1 VTRRGRQEPFRNP
14 ILIGAITILILVVAV
29 YLAYNANNGL
39 PFVPTYNL
47 NVEVPNASGL
57 IASDSVL
64 IGGTRVGY
72 VGSISAAKTSDGTLY
87 AVVHVKLD
95 KSIEPLPA
103 DSTDLVRPVS
113 PLGLEYLQ
121 IERGH
126 SKQTLGPGATVPMTQ
141 TQLPVQVDDIFK
153 MFTARTRAASKENL
167 NEFGDGFA
175 SRGSDLNDALS
186 QLQPLVGHLLA
197 VTTNLNASQTRFA
210 RLFPSLEQAANEVAP
225 VAGPDAQLF
234 VGLDETF
241 TPLSN
246 ATQAL
251 QAAIAGGPAALK
263 TGTQELPAQ
272 AQFIDDTSELFRRF
286 HPAFVNLASASVQLA
301 PAIAA
306 GIPAV
311 KRAPQLDNRLV
322 ATLDAVERFAADSRT
337 VPGLILLTQTATS
350 LEPTLAFIKPAQTT
364 CNYLALFFRNLES
377 ALSESDVVG
386 SFLRIGILALPQLPN
401 SEAGPSSAAAN
412 GPPASA
418 IPGLTG
424 STRTLVDDS
433 FLHSNPYPNTDAPG
447 QTPECEAGNEHYI
460 PGRQVIGND
469 PGNQGLVTETTKR
482 SIK

>member
-1 VTRRGRQEPFRNP
+1 VTRRGRQDPFRNP
-14 ILIGAITILILVVAV
+14 ILIGAITILITVVAV

-47 NVEVPNASGL
+47 NVDVPNASGL

-72 VGSISAAKTSDGTLY
+72 VGSISNAQTSDGTLY

-121 IERGH
+121 LERGH
-126 SKQTLGPGATVPMTQ
+126 SRQTLGPGASIPMTQ
-141 TQLPVQVDDIFK
+141 TQLPVQIDDIFK
-153 MFTARTRAASKENL
+153 MFNAPTRAASRENL
-167 NEFGDGFA
+167 NEFGDAFA
-175 SRGSDLNDALS
+175 SRGTDLNDAFS

-197 VTTNLNASQTRFA
+197 VTRNLNAAQTRFA
-210 RLFPSLEQAANEVAP
+210 QLFPSLEQSAHEVAP
-225 VAGPDAQLF
+225 VAGPDAGLF

-246 ATQAL
+246 VTPAL
-251 QAAIAGGPAALK
+251 QAAIIGGPPALE
-263 TGTQELPAQ
+263 TATRDLPAQ
-272 AQFIDDTSELFRRF
+272 AQFIDDTTELFRRF
-286 HPAFVNLASASVQLA
+286 HPAFVNLANASVQLA

-322 ATLDAVERFAADSRT
+322 ATLSAVERFAADSRT
-337 VPGLILLTQTATS
+337 VPGLVLLTQTATT
-350 LEPTLAFIKPAQTT
+350 LEPTLAFIEPAQTT
-364 CNYLALFFRNLES
+364 CNYLTLFFRNLES
-377 ALSESDVVG
+377 ALSESDVIG
-386 SFLRIGILALPQLPN
+386 SFLRIGILALPQLPG
-401 SEAGPSSAAAN
+401 SEAGPSSAPAN

-424 STRTLVDDS
+424 ITRTLVDDS

-460 PGRQVIGND
+460 KGRQVIGND
-469 PGNQGLVTETTKR
+469 PGNQGLITEKTKR
-482 SIK
+482 SLP